1 MPSFRKET
9 TWEYTGFLGM
19 CATCESAHSGLRSF
33 VLPGDI
39 HFNTVSIYIT
49 VVLIT
54 FNAVLS

>member
-1 MPSFRKET
+1 
-9 TWEYTGFLGM
+9 M
-19 CATCESAHSGLRSF
+19 CATCESAHSGLHSF